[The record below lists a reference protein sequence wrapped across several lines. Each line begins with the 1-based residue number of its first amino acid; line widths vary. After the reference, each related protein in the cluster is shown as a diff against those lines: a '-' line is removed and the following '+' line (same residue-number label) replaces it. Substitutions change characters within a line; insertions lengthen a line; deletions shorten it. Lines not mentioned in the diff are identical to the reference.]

1 MNELRIIKKKYGEVM
16 MHLCRKIFPTILET
30 DGLLLKLLEEHFA
43 YNHNLGEDIINND
56 RVLEF
61 KEYIYSLVS
70 YKDNQVESDFDPEV
84 LLEMAGYNLYEC
96 KTEEDIQSFR
106 KYYAEGEE
114 ICTFNGGRLNKAR
127 VFFAVKK
134 NVSDI
139 KREDFPCAYRDDKY
153 GTSVISI
160 QFTKDG
166 TNSLKITNR
175 YNHHVINPDA
185 TFGNDLDNI
194 IPGLTYA
201 FAHKYGLVQ
210 TFEDTSFK
218 MDGYILANDGKY
230 YKYNYEINNI
240 YYCPDNVIIDNF
252 EVKKFN
258 SDSFLIIDYFV
269 LDLEK
274 KKMYLYDKSIF
285 DDFEEKV
292 KGISDI
298 EVYKHEDSKNV
309 LIRFD
314 SGDYLALL
322 LDKFNNL
329 KGLESNIDSV
339 LGNDFLGYDET
350 IESLIL
356 PNIEVVGDE
365 FLYYNTNLK
374 YYDFR
379 NLRYAGKKFL
389 YNNLAIKNVFL
400 PSFEKADDEFMYFNK
415 YIEKVYMPK
424 LKETGKYFMYSA
436 EQIEKFDLDLLE
448 RTSDYFL
455 YNSNLQKEAYFPNL
469 AEMGNYFMY
478 SDDNVEILDAPNLR
492 EVGNFCFYKNLVLRN
507 IISDNIESVGYGCNK
522 EFERIDRRKVLRK

>member
-1 MNELRIIKKKYGEVM
+1 MRLLAILGGLVAGIITMVLPYELYRDTVNRIYYTFGSAINVTFIYSFVVGTALFAILILRRKEISRKK
-16 MHLCRKIFPTILET
+16 TIPIWMFLILASIAGITQVVHPELVIT
-30 DGLLLKLLEEHFA
+30 AAAESLVCCFMYFTIENPDVQLLEEL
-43 YNHNLGEDIINND
+43 YKNKKLIERTNEDTSNFLFRMTQDIKKPVKDMVELSKDMMSENDKSKLLDDVKIINNAALQID
-56 RVLEF
+56 
-61 KEYIYSLVS
+61 YLV
-70 YKDNQVESDFDPEV
+70 
-84 LLEMAGYNLYEC
+84 
-96 KTEEDIQSFR
+96 
-106 KYYAEGEE
+106 
-114 ICTFNGGRLNKAR
+114 
-127 VFFAVKK
+127 
-134 NVSDI
+134 
-139 KREDFPCAYRDDKY
+139 
-153 GTSVISI
+153 
-160 QFTKDG
+160 
-166 TNSLKITNR
+166 
-175 YNHHVINPDA
+175 
-185 TFGNDLDNI
+185 
-194 IPGLTYA
+194 
-201 FAHKYGLVQ
+201 
-210 TFEDTSFK
+210 
-218 MDGYILANDGKY
+218 NDGKY

-274 KKMYLYDKSIF
+274 KKMYLYDKSIS

-292 KGISDI
+292 KEISDI
-298 EVYKHEDSKNV
+298 DVYKHEDSKNV
-309 LIRFD
+309 LIRLD
-314 SGDYLALL
+314 SGEYMALL

-356 PNIEVVGDE
+356 PNIEAVGDE

-379 NLRYAGKKFL
+379 NLRFAGKKFL
-389 YNNLAIKNVFL
+389 YNNLEIKDVFL
-400 PSFEKADDEFMYFNK
+400 PSLENADDEFMYFSK
-415 YIEKVYMPK
+415 FIEKVYMPK

-522 EFERIDRRKVLRK
+522 EFEGIDRRKVLRK